1 VTQYTDDE
9 LNMMCLSA
17 ENTQLKTKIV
27 SLEEENLRLKNE
39 LLELSSQMQG
49 MIYEN

>member
-1 VTQYTDDE
+1 MTQYTDDE

-17 ENTQLKTKIV
+17 ENTQLKSKIA

-39 LLELSSQMQG
+39 LLELSNQMEG
-49 MIYEN
+49 MIYED